1 MQTVAVKLDLVR
13 EGIRSAERRAG
24 REPGST
30 DLVAVSKNHPPEVIR
45 EAVEAGQTLFGENRV
60 QEASVKIPL
69 LPSTLRWH
77 FLGHP
82 QSNKVRKMLPLFELI
97 HGVDSPALAR
107 DIDRIAAETGAFPRI
122 LLEVNVS
129 GESSKHGFTPVELE
143 RNLEDLLALPRIQV
157 EGFMTMAPLAPDPE
171 SSRPYFAAL
180 RELRDRCAGS
190 AGIPLPVLS
199 MGMSGDCLVAVEE
212 GATLVRVGTA
222 IFGGR

>member
-13 EGIRSAERRAG
+13 EGIREAERRTG

-69 LPSTLRWH
+69 LPASLRWH

-129 GESSKHGFTPVELE
+129 GESSKHGFPPEELE
-143 RNLEDLLALPRIQV
+143 RSLDDLLALPRIQV

-171 SSRPYFAAL
+171 ASRPFFAAL
-180 RELRDRCAGS
+180 RELRDRCALN
-190 AGIPLPVLS
+190 AGIPLPILS
-199 MGMSGDCLVAVEE
+199 MGMSGDYLVAVEE